1 VPNAVN
7 ATTIL
12 ILFENGVAVGRLGA
26 VQPGPA
32 GNYIWNGGVM
42 KGRLTRGPG
51 TYTYS
56 VRATVSSGNASV
68 YSSAAPGPGA
78 YFPGAL
84 AVRLV

>member
-1 VPNAVN
+1 MPNAVN